1 MLEGVLL
8 EVGKQMVF
16 LTFLLPVGILWAV
29 TLLAIIMLTLRE
41 LWLGRRRKK
50 HHRKEFKS

>member
-8 EVGKQMVF
+8 EAGKQMVF
-16 LTFLLPVGILWAV
+16 LTFWLPVGILWAV

-41 LWLGRRRKK
+41 LWLGRRQKR
-50 HHRKEFKS
+50 RGKEFKS